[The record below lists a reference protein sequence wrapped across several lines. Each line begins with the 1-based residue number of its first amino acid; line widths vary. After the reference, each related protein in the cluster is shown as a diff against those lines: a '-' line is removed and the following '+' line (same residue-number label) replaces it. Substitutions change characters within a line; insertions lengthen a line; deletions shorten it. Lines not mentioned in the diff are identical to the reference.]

1 MFVGGKNRKR
11 VSRSE
16 KREARYNHAKTQS
29 ILRSGFNLDISKP
42 ELRRLQD
49 EDPMIQEF
57 KKKNPEV
64 IEERNG
70 LWYNLWKPK
79 QHPEKIVE
87 QLLLP
92 KQYRQ
97 VIYKLAHTIPL
108 AGHLG
113 RDKTVK
119 RITKRFYWPSV
130 FRDVADY
137 CKSCPE
143 CQRTGKG
150 SQHKVPLVPL
160 PVMQEPFE
168 RIAMG
173 IVGPLPCS
181 KRGNQYILVV
191 CDYATRY
198 PEAMAMRK
206 IDAGVVAEKLIQMFS
221 RVGIPREIL
230 SDQGTNFMS
239 QLLKELYNLL
249 HIQPIRTSPYH
260 PQTDGLLER
269 FNKTLKSL
277 LRKFV
282 KKEGCDWDMLLPYL
296 LFAYR
301 EVPQATTGFSPFEL
315 LYGREVRG
323 PLDVV
328 REEWEAEK
336 KSDQSVLS
344 HILAIRERLEEMT
357 TIVQDNW
364 KKAQSRQKTW
374 YDQNTRDRELK
385 PGDEVLVLL
394 PTSSNKLLAQWQGPY
409 YVLRKTGKVNYEID
423 MKDKKKRKKS
433 FM

>member
-1 MFVGGKNRKR
+1 M
-11 VSRSE
+11 
-16 KREARYNHAKTQS
+16 
-29 ILRSGFNLDISKP
+29 
-42 ELRRLQD
+42 
-49 EDPMIQEF
+49 
-57 KKKNPEV
+57 
-64 IEERNG
+64 
-70 LWYNLWKPK
+70 
-79 QHPEKIVE
+79 
-87 QLLLP
+87 
-92 KQYRQ
+92 
-97 VIYKLAHTIPL
+97 
-108 AGHLG
+108 
-113 RDKTVK
+113 
-119 RITKRFYWPSV
+119 
-130 FRDVADY
+130 
-137 CKSCPE
+137 E
-143 CQRTGKG
+143 C
-150 SQHKVPLVPL
+150 
-160 PVMQEPFE
+160 
-168 RIAMG
+168 
-173 IVGPLPCS
+173 
-181 KRGNQYILVV
+181 
-191 CDYATRY
+191 
-198 PEAMAMRK
+198 
-206 IDAGVVAEKLIQMFS
+206 
-221 RVGIPREIL
+221 
-230 SDQGTNFMS
+230 
-239 QLLKELYNLL
+239 
-249 HIQPIRTSPYH
+249 
-260 PQTDGLLER
+260 

-282 KKEGCDWDMLLPYL
+282 KKEGRDWDMLLPYL

-357 TIVQDNW
+357 AIVQDNW

-394 PTSSNKLLAQWQGPY
+394 PTSSNKLFVQWQGPY